1 MNIHRLLAGL
11 FIALCLSDVG
21 FAMRC
26 KQSLVFEGDS
36 KYIVERKCGPPLAKD
51 IYQDSSLL
59 VNNFDIP
66 YGIASDVYEVW
77 TYQQSPNEFLYE
89 VLFQNG
95 RVIAISANRSF

>member
-1 MNIHRLLAGL
+1 MIIHRLLASVL
-11 FIALCLSDVG
+11 IPLILVDQG

-26 KQSLVFEGDS
+26 KQSLVLEGDS

-59 VNNFDIP
+59 VNSFNIP
-66 YGIASDVYEVW
+66 YGLASDVYEVW

-95 RVIAISANRSF
+95 RVVAISANRSF